1 MKKIITMFLS
11 FSIFGFGGYEKQ
23 SLWHADSVNKAG
35 VNASESQGSNS
46 LQSNPALLHSG
57 VNDVSFSFG
66 TFGGTMKGPINEDN
80 KKWSSTDEVTFSGGI
95 TGKYI
100 LNEKFAIG
108 VGTYTVGGLDSTT
121 PISFGNV
128 DSDLS
133 SFKND
138 YYAKLAIIEHSLGF
152 GYKYDSNWSFGA
164 ALRGHTI
171 RASFNESYANY
182 AKGLGGYGV
191 TDGTVLSASSSEIY
205 DLKGSDFGTFR
216 LGTAY
221 LSDSKKWGVGVS
233 YRSNLDANLT
243 GKSRGTMAYTSTGST
258 LVNASSG
265 GSVTPVVGNTYRM
278 EGTESKVSSSLPQ
291 KISLDGHYEFSDSL
305 KMYLGYTW
313 VDYSK
318 NKELGLKATLTDS
331 LTAEKYKLT
340 NQPYKWKDLHMFK
353 VAVNKDVGSDL
364 NFYGGYVL
372 ATQVTNDKYA
382 SVSKSP
388 AGHNHTISA
397 GISKKFKKIKYDFA
411 IDHTFSKT
419 VGSTSSDESASTY
432 NIKSFNGQTDLSM
445 TSVYVGVLFEF

>member
-1 MKKIITMFLS
+1 MKKLFTIAISLN
-11 FSIFGFGGYEKQ
+11 ILGFGGYEKQ

-46 LQSNPALLHSG
+46 VQSNPALLHSG
-57 VNDVSFSFG
+57 VNDVSVSFG
-66 TFGGTMKGPINEDN
+66 AFGGTMKGPINEDN

-100 LNEKFAIG
+100 LSDDLAIG
-108 VGTYTVGGLDSTT
+108 LGTYTVGGLDSTT
-121 PISFGNV
+121 PVSFGNV

-138 YYAKLAIIEHSLGF
+138 YYAKLAIIEHSVGF

-164 ALRGHTI
+164 SLRAHTI

-191 TDGTVLSASSSEIY
+191 TDGTVLSASSSELY
-205 DLKGSDFGTFR
+205 DLKGSDFGSFR
-216 LGTAY
+216 LGTSY
-221 LSDSKKWGVGVS
+221 LSDSKKWGIGVS
-233 YRSNLDANLT
+233 YRSKLDANLK

-265 GSVTPVVGNTYRM
+265 GSVTPTVGKTYNM
-278 EGTESKVSSSLPQ
+278 DGTTSEVSSTLPQ
-291 KISLDGHYEFSDSL
+291 KLSIDGHYSFSDTL
-305 KMYLGYTW
+305 KMYVGYTW

-318 NKELGLKATLTDS
+318 NKELGLKATLTDP
-331 LTAEKYKLT
+331 LTGEKYKLT
-340 NQPYKWKDLHMFK
+340 NQPYNWQDLHMFK
-353 VAVNKDVGSDL
+353 IAINKDFGSDL

-372 ATQVTNDKYA
+372 ATQVTNDKNT

-388 AGHNHTISA
+388 AGHNHTLSA
-397 GISKKFKKIKYDFA
+397 GVSKKFKKIKYDLA

-419 VGSTSSDESASTY
+419 VGSTSNDESASTY